1 MNMKIPWTLLATIA
15 TPASVLVLSYQLWQ
29 RKKQFTTE
37 FEDKLTSD
45 YREIV
50 YEIPVDSL
58 LDDSDSD
65 EYEGELKDYYRY
77 IDLSNDQVFL
87 RQENR
92 VSKSTWGN
100 WKAGIET
107 NLERNDFKAAW
118 AEVESKAPNSF
129 KETRDLKDPSK
140 SDDPLYWKHPYRAKL
155 QDILYKLKS

>member
-1 MNMKIPWTLLATIA
+1 MRIPLDILATIA

-45 YREIV
+45 YRDIV
-50 YEIPVDSL
+50 YEIPVESL
-58 LDDSDSD
+58 LDDSSADA
-65 EYEGELKDYYRY
+65 YEGDLKDYYRY

-92 VSKSTWGN
+92 VSKSTWEN

-107 NLERNDFKAAW
+107 NLSRDDFEAAW
-118 AEVESKAPNSF
+118 QEIESKSSNSF
-129 KETRDLKDPSK
+129 NELRDLRDSDKH
-140 SDDPLYWKHPYRAKL
+140 DDPLYWEHPYRARI
-155 QDILYKLKS
+155 QGILYRLKI